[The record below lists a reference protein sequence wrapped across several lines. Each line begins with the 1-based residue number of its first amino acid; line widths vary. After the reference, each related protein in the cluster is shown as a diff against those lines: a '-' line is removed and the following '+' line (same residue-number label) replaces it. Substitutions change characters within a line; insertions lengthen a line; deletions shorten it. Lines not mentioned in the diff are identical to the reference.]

1 MEVPIKNK
9 EEKNRRL
16 WQSYIVIALV
26 SIAFYTDRFIG
37 TYTGDWKVYAIIVA
51 AVFAVGAG
59 YITVT
64 DIIERKLWG
73 GQK

>member
-1 MEVPIKNK
+1 MTKEKNK
-9 EEKNRRL
+9 KDRNRRL
-16 WQSYIVIALV
+16 WQAYVVIALV
-26 SIAFYTDRFIG
+26 SIAFYLDRFG
-37 TYTGDWKVYAIIVA
+37 PGEYSGDWKVYAIIVA

-73 GQK
+73 GK

>member
-1 MEVPIKNK
+1 METPIKNK
-9 EEKNRRL
+9 KERNRRL
-16 WQSYIVIALV
+16 WQSYIVIVLV
-26 SIAFYTDRFIG
+26 SIAYYTDRFIG

>member
-1 MEVPIKNK
+1 MAEQKNK
-9 EEKNRRL
+9 KDRNRRL
-16 WQSYIVIALV
+16 WQAYIVIALV
-26 SIAFYTDRFIG
+26 SIAFYTDRFGPG

-73 GQK
+73 RK

>member
-1 MEVPIKNK
+1 MAEQKNQK
-9 EEKNRRL
+9 DRNRRL
-16 WQSYIVIALV
+16 WQAYIVIALV
-26 SIAFYTDRFIG
+26 SIAFYTDRFGPG

-73 GQK
+73 K

>member
-1 MEVPIKNK
+1 MVEQKNNK
-9 EEKNRRL
+9 DRNRRL
-16 WQSYIVIALV
+16 WQAYVVIALV
-26 SIAFYTDRFIG
+26 SIAFYIDRFGPG
-37 TYTGDWKVYAIIVA
+37 TYSGDWKVYAIIVA

-73 GQK
+73 RT